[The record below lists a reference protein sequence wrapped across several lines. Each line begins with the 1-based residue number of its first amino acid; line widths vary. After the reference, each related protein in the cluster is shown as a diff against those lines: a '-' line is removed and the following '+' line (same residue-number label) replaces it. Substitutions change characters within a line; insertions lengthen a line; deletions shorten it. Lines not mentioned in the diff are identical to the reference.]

1 MIKLSNISVS
11 QVLYGSEKYLLKLA
25 YENRCYTIED
35 LLSLMK
41 KYPNYNWNEVNKRI
55 DEIRPIVTKSEKK
68 GWEPEIYEYDN
79 NGIEL
84 VDKIN
89 KGNVLLLDNPTLEIQ
104 TKYRGLSQY
113 SIEEVKRNLKLTDR
127 FGRNEIGRLR
137 NIGPD
142 SINKII
148 NALRMYDEQILRQA
162 ELTEKRNYNLFLK
175 DKKAKNEIVQDL
187 YSDIIMYLIYNTK
200 EKTIWGELT
209 DNQKK
214 LLISSVINSK
224 KKDIII
230 KDRMTDIVSNYTTLP
245 ELENVANGKRKVL
258 NRFIEK

>member
-25 YENRCYTIED
+25 YENGCYTIED

-89 KGNVLLLDNPTLEIQ
+89 KGNVLLLDNPTLEI
-104 TKYRGLSQY
+104 
-113 SIEEVKRNLKLTDR
+113 
-127 FGRNEIGRLR
+127 
-137 NIGPD
+137 
-142 SINKII
+142 
-148 NALRMYDEQILRQA
+148 
-162 ELTEKRNYNLFLK
+162 
-175 DKKAKNEIVQDL
+175 
-187 YSDIIMYLIYNTK
+187 
-200 EKTIWGELT
+200 
-209 DNQKK
+209 
-214 LLISSVINSK
+214 
-224 KKDIII
+224 
-230 KDRMTDIVSNYTTLP
+230 
-245 ELENVANGKRKVL
+245 
-258 NRFIEK
+258 